1 MNKKCSALSIL
12 MCISLCFITSGC
24 GWNTS
29 FLGKAVAEIEHM
41 VSDEA
46 TDDMVKKSDEV
57 KEQST
62 DKQVSPVKRDVLAQ
76 ANEVLQ
82 SKMRFINCLPFPS
95 LMKTDFSV
103 WI

>member
-1 MNKKCSALSIL
+1 
-12 MCISLCFITSGC
+12 
-24 GWNTS
+24 
-29 FLGKAVAEIEHM
+29 M

-82 SKMRFINCLPFPS
+82 SKNAIYKLSAVSKFDEDGFFGLDISKGITFVIYDKKRRYDCACGL
-95 LMKTDFSV
+95 
-103 WI
+103 